1 LGQKKNHAIFAYS
14 RRKVKNPSQN
24 GRKTT
29 MDEKLSGKTGEDI
42 LSLLSER
49 IFTTK
54 ESILLLKVVTLYL
67 ELKLIRGEN

>member
-1 LGQKKNHAIFAYS
+1 
-14 RRKVKNPSQN
+14 
-24 GRKTT
+24 